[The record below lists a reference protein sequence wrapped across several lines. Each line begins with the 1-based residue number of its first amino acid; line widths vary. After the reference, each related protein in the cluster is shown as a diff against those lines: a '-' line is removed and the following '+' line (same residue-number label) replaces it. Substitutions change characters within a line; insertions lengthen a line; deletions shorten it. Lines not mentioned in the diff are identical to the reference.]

1 MDSMAYHAVTEN
13 GSRRFGASQPM
24 RITASWFGSLDP
36 PHTRLWRDRS
46 ALEREL
52 PSNRL
57 LADLAPTAFD
67 GAAVLGTVKAQALRV
82 VAEEATSLDSS
93 CARRLA
99 TVAGRDEETGFQIE
113 QRNDGRKMG
122 CAS

>member
-1 MDSMAYHAVTEN
+1 MGPAASELRNRCVLLHH
-13 GSRRFGASQPM
+13 GSGPWTHRIQGCGAIDPRSN
-24 RITASWFGSLDP
+24 ASS
-36 PHTRLWRDRS
+36 
-46 ALEREL
+46 

-67 GAAVLGTVKAQALRV
+67 GAAVLGTVKAALRV

>member
-24 RITASWFGSLDP
+24 RITASWFRSLDP
-36 PHTRLWRDRS
+36 PHTRLWRDS

-52 PSNRL
+52 PSNRH

-122 CAS
+122 RAC

>member
-1 MDSMAYHAVTEN
+1 
-13 GSRRFGASQPM
+13 M

-46 ALEREL
+46 ALEREF

-67 GAAVLGTVKAQALRV
+67 GAAVLGTVKAALRV

-99 TVAGRDEETGFQIE
+99 TVAGRDEETVSD
-113 QRNDGRKMG
+113 RTKNRRKKDGLCFLKLLDKKSPIQG
-122 CAS
+122 VQSLL